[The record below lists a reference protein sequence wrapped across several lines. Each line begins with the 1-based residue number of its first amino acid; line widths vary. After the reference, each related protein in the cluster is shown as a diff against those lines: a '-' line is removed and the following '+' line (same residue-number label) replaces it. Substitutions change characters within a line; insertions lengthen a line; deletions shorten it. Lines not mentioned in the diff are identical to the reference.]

1 MLLTQYIIAIIGG
14 FIVLVWGADRFVYG
28 AAGTARNIG
37 VSTLVIGLTVV
48 GFGTSAPEI
57 LVSVMAALEGS
68 PGIAV
73 GNAIGSNIANIALV
87 LGVTALVSPL
97 LVNSKILKREFPIML
112 FAMFVALFL
121 LYDLQLSWIDG
132 LILMS
137 GIVAFTFWLIKISKG
152 KDNDPSLQ
160 QEFET
165 EIPHIPLKKAIL
177 WTLAGL
183 VLLLISSQILVYG
196 AVNIAKY
203 FGVSDLIIGLTIIAI
218 GTSLPELATS
228 VMSAIKKEH
237 DMAIGNIIGS
247 NMFNLLAV
255 LGIPAMLV
263 SPIPLTAEVIS
274 RDYMMMLGLSIVL
287 FIFAY
292 GFRGPGRINRIE
304 GGLLLL
310 AYFAYMGT
318 LYMSV
323 AATHST

>member
-1 MLLTQYIIAIIGG
+1 MLLAQYIIAIIGG

-28 AAGTARNIG
+28 AAGAARNIG

-57 LVSVMAALEGS
+57 LVSIMAVLEGS

-97 LVNSKILKREFPIML
+97 FVGSKILKREFPIML
-112 FAMFVALFL
+112 FAMVVALFL
-121 LYDLQLSWIDG
+121 LYDLQLSLIDG
-132 LILMS
+132 LILIS
-137 GIVAFTFWLIKISKG
+137 GIVAFTVWLIKISRDQ
-152 KDNDPSLQ
+152 DNDTALQ
-160 QEFET
+160 EEFES

-177 WTLAGL
+177 WTLGGL
-183 VLLLISSQILVYG
+183 ILLLISSQVLVYG
-196 AVNIAKY
+196 AVNLAKY

-255 LGIPAMLV
+255 LGIPALLA
-263 SPIPLTAEVIS
+263 SPIPLAAEVVS
-274 RDYMMMLGLSIVL
+274 RDYMVMLGLSIVL
-287 FIFAY
+287 FVFAY
-292 GFRGPGRINRIE
+292 GFKGPGRINRIE
-304 GGLLLL
+304 GSLLLL
-310 AYFAYMGT
+310 AYFAYMGS

-323 AATHST
+323 TAAHST